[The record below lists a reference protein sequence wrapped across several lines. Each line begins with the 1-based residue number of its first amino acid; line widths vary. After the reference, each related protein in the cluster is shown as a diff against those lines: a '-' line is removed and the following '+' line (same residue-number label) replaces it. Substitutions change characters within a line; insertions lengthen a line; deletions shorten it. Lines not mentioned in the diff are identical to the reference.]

1 MDTVTDLA
9 KRKYHMLNSFFNRSE
24 YVLIIG
30 TMLAFY
36 NVIVKS
42 ITAVQL
48 LDSLRSLVTAVAE
61 SHCI

>member
-1 MDTVTDLA
+1 
-9 KRKYHMLNSFFNRSE
+9 
-24 YVLIIG
+24 
-30 TMLAFY
+30 MLAFY